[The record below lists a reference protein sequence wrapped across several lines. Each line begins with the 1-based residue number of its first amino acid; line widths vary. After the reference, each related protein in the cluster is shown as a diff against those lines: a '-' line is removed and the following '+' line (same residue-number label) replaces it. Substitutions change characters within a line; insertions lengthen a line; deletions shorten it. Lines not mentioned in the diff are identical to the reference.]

1 MSGYDGAISATKTRL
16 KWLESSITD
25 CLKHGLDDEC
35 PHTTL
40 EHIISSVDAMVAE
53 QAQLRRELKL
63 MEALKQ

>member
-25 CLKHGLDDEC
+25 CLKHGLDDDC

-53 QAQLRRELKL
+53 QSQLRRELKL
-63 MEALKQ
+63 MEALKK